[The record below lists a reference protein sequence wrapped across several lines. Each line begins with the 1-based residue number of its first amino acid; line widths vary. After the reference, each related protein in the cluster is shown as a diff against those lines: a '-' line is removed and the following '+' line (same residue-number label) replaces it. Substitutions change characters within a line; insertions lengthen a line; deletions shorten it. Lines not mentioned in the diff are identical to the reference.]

1 MDNIQNNQSCPSIQN
16 SQNNPTDL
24 IIIGSGPGGYR
35 TAEYAA
41 KNGLSVVI
49 IEEGHVGGTCLNC
62 GCIPT
67 KTLCRNAEVVD
78 LVHRG
83 EAFGLKG
90 VTCEIDFPQMMNR
103 KNQVVETLRQGVE
116 TLMSAP
122 GITLVRGRG
131 RLTSATT
138 VAVGE
143 EEYTARNIIIA
154 TGSLPKMLPIP
165 GVDKSIVMTSTDLL
179 NIDHIP
185 ARLCII
191 GAGVIGM
198 EFATIFNNLGS
209 EVTVVEFLR
218 ECLPAL
224 DSDVAKRLRQTIA
237 RKGVNFTMQSG
248 VCEVTDTGIIYDRKG
263 KKATVEADVVLMATG
278 RRPAI
283 DDLGLDDVGVRYGK
297 GGIETDEHLR
307 TNVDGIYAIGDVNGR
322 MMLAHAATFQG
333 IHVVN
338 QILGRADSI
347 NLDLIPAAIFTHPEA
362 GGVGMTEDQCKASG
376 MEYTCRKGFYRANGK
391 ALAMDETDGMVKI
404 LADANDRII
413 GCHIY
418 GAHAA
423 DLVQEASSLMAMGA
437 TTAQL
442 RDIVH
447 IHPTLSEILQE
458 TVF

>member
-1 MDNIQNNQSCPSIQN
+1 MDNIQSNQSSK
-16 SQNNPTDL
+16 NNPVDL

-90 VTCEIDFPQMMNR
+90 VTCEIDFPQMINR

-198 EFATIFNNLGS
+198 EFATIFNSLGS

-237 RKGVNFTMQSG
+237 RKGVNFIMQSG

-283 DDLGLDDVGVRYGK
+283 DDLGLDEVGVRYGK